1 MTDGEKAGEARKSM
15 VDSVKGKA
23 KEIAGAVTGN
33 DSLTAEGQLQ
43 QAEAK
48 ERRDAAK
55 SEAEADA
62 EAAEAIS
69 LADDAKREASK
80 GRLGAGADAAAVIQR
95 VRGEQ
100 TVAKSAADEAG
111 NREAVQ
117 EQAKAET
124 DAQRDIVRAKVDERA
139 EVEAAAQE
147 YSDAVDEHRHSVS
160 DAVRTQAQANQAR
173 RLAETIE
180 HTDDRS

>member
-1 MTDGEKAGEARKSM
+1 VTDGEKAGEARKAM

-33 DSLTAEGQLQ
+33 DSLTAEGQLEQ
-43 QAEAK
+43 TEAK

-55 SEAEADA
+55 AEAEADA
-62 EAAEAIS
+62 EAAQALS
-69 LADDAKREASK
+69 QVDDAKREGSE
-80 GRLGAGADAAAVIQR
+80 GRLEAGADAAAAIAR
-95 VRGEQ
+95 VRGEE
-100 TVAKSAADEAG
+100 VAAKAEADQAG
-111 NREAVQ
+111 SREAVQ
-117 EQAKAET
+117 EQAKAEM
-124 DAQRDIVRAKVDERA
+124 DAQREIVRAKVDERA
-139 EVEAAAQE
+139 EVETAAEE

-160 DAVRTQAQANQAR
+160 DAVRTQAEANQAR

>member
-1 MTDGEKAGEARKSM
+1 MTDGEKAGEARKAM

-33 DSLTAEGQLQ
+33 DSLTAEGQLEQ
-43 QAEAK
+43 TEAK

-55 SEAEADA
+55 AEAQADA
-62 EAAEAIS
+62 EAAQAMS
-69 LADDAKREASK
+69 LADDAKRKGSE
-80 GRLGAGADAAAVIQR
+80 GRLEAGADAAAVIQR
-95 VRGEQ
+95 VRGEEAA
-100 TVAKSAADEAG
+100 AKSAAEEAG

-117 EQAKAET
+117 EQTKADM

-139 EVEAAAQE
+139 EIDAAAEE

-160 DAVRTQAQANQAR
+160 EAVRTQAQANQAR

>member
-1 MTDGEKAGEARKSM
+1 MTDGEKAGEARKTM

-43 QAEAK
+43 QTEAK
-48 ERRDAAK
+48 ERKDAAK
-55 SEAEADA
+55 AEAQADA
-62 EAAEAIS
+62 EAAQAMS
-69 LADDAKREASK
+69 LADDAKREGSQ
-80 GRLGAGADAAAVIQR
+80 GRLEAGAAAAAAVQR
-95 VRGEQ
+95 VRGEEA
-100 TVAKSAADEAG
+100 VAKSAADEAG

-117 EQAKAET
+117 EQAKAEM
-124 DAQRDIVRAKVDERA
+124 DAQRDIVRAKADERA
-139 EVEAAAQE
+139 DVDAAAQE

-173 RLAETIE
+173 LRAETIE
-180 HTDDRS
+180 HADDRS

>member
-1 MTDGEKAGEARKSM
+1 MTDGEKAGEARKAM

-23 KEIAGAVTGN
+23 KEVAGAVTGN
-33 DSLTAEGQLQ
+33 DSLTAQGQLE

-48 ERRDAAK
+48 ERRDAAT
-55 SEAEADA
+55 SDAQADA
-62 EAAEAIS
+62 QAGEAMS
-69 LADDAKREASK
+69 LADDAKREGSE
-80 GRLGAGADAAAVIQR
+80 GRLAAGADAAAIIQR

-100 TVAKSAADEAG
+100 AAAKSAADAAG
-111 NREAVQ
+111 HREAAQ
-117 EQAKAET
+117 ERAKA
-124 DAQRDIVRAKVDERA
+124 DERA
-139 EVEAAAQE
+139 DVKAAAQE
-147 YSDAVDEHRHSVS
+147 YSDAVDKHRHSVG